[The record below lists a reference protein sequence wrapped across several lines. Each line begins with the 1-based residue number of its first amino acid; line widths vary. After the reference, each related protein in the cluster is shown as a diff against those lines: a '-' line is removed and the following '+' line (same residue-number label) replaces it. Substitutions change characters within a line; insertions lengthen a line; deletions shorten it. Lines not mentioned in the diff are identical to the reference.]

1 MQNRSFLCCHPQ
13 TFFLAFSIWPDL
25 THKKSNIKTTDI
37 PVNFDC
43 AQRQLLRF
51 SLINLRSSFHR
62 VGQEQKVTH
71 GENTM
76 AEVVTCDSHGPEGFS
91 SYGHSCHPHW
101 QQDQKLSWPQPS
113 VNSRIAPLC
122 TQARDTPNLV
132 CMDKWLIGRGKKK
145 KSQKHRKQETETK
158 CGPVLFCFRSND
170 THTVFE
176 PQNLCFLSD

>member
-62 VGQEQKVTH
+62 VGQEKKVTH

-145 KSQKHRKQETETK
+145 NLKNTENK
-158 CGPVLFCFRSND
+158 KLKPNVAQCCFVLD
-170 THTVFE
+170 QMTHT
-176 PQNLCFLSD
+176 QFLSHRIYVLPQ